1 MRWVLIKLSN
11 HIWVITIVKQVMK
24 LSSFWLVKLS
34 KAVFRKAAP
43 YVKFI
48 VIQLKR
54 GVRLIVIL
62 KIRGL
67 FMKNKLEAYP
77 EATLRNGTTLLM
89 TLFWSLWKKRV
100 LNKRV
105 KNKVRK
111 SRRHLICWV
120 DLKLKENKSKVN
132 KKMTL
137 LFLKIATLLMTPICQ
152 IFP

>member
-1 MRWVLIKLSN
+1 M
-11 HIWVITIVKQVMK
+11 
-24 LSSFWLVKLS
+24 
-34 KAVFRKAAP
+34 FRKAAP

-89 TLFWSLWKKRV
+89 TLF
-100 LNKRV
+100 
-105 KNKVRK
+105 
-111 SRRHLICWV
+111 
-120 DLKLKENKSKVN
+120 
-132 KKMTL
+132 
-137 LFLKIATLLMTPICQ
+137 
-152 IFP
+152 